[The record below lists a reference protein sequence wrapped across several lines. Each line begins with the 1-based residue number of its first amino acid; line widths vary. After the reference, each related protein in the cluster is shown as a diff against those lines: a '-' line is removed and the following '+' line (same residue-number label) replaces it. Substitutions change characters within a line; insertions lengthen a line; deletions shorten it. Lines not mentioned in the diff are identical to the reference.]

1 MFCHF
6 FAKFAKIIFFKSDY
20 YEENYPPIL
29 LLAISL
35 LLVCA
40 CSHDKN
46 TTSTDHELDSLRIEN
61 DRLKKDQA
69 DLNSFINVLSV
80 SMDSITLQEDGILK
94 TPNKEGIPSGI
105 ASKAQIKQNLHVF
118 EEMLNR
124 QKQKISE
131 LEKNLQNKN
140 DARSLQLKSIIRSLN
155 NQIAEK
161 DKMISQLRADL
172 DNKNVSIAKMRS
184 HISTLNENVVAL
196 NDKGNELEKA
206 LETQSDMM
214 NECYVRFGTKK
225 ELQKAGI
232 LSGSGLFS
240 KKKLNVANFNPDSF
254 RKVDIRSFHEVKLN
268 SGNPKILSQMPASS
282 YKLQK
287 NEDKTTTLV
296 ILDPA
301 KFWSVSNYLVVEY

>member
-1 MFCHF
+1 M
-6 FAKFAKIIFFKSDY
+6 A
-20 YEENYPPIL
+20 
-29 LLAISL
+29 LAISL

-40 CSHDKN
+40 CGNDKN
-46 TTSTDHELDSLRIEN
+46 AASDDHELDSLRLEN

-94 TPNKEGIPSGI
+94 TPNREGTPSGI
-105 ASKAQIKQNLHVF
+105 VSKAQIKQNLHAF

-140 DARSLQLKSIIRSLN
+140 DARSMQLKSIIRSLN
-155 NQIAEK
+155 NQITEK
-161 DKMISQLRADL
+161 DKMIAQLRADL
-172 DNKNVSIAKMRS
+172 DNKNVSIAKMKT
-184 HISTLNENVVAL
+184 HISTLNENVATL
-196 NDKGNELEKA
+196 NDKGHELEEA
-206 LETQSDMM
+206 LEAQSNII

-240 KKKLNVANFNPDSF
+240 KKKLNVSNFNPNSF
-254 RKVDIRSFHEVKLN
+254 RKVDIRSFHEIKLN
-268 SGNPKILSQMPASS
+268 SSNPKILTQMPASY

-296 ILDPA
+296 ILDPG
-301 KFWSVSNYLVVEY
+301 KFWSVSNYLVVL

>member
-1 MFCHF
+1 M
-6 FAKFAKIIFFKSDY
+6 KKIT
-20 YEENYPPIL
+20 PIL

-161 DKMISQLRADL
+161 DKMIFQLRADL
-172 DNKNVSIAKMRS
+172 DNKNVSIAKMKS

-268 SGNPKILSQMPASS
+268 SGTPKILSQMPASS

-296 ILDPA
+296 ILDPV